1 MYKRIEINY
10 YKRKG
15 TFMSYQTALTIYNVI
30 QEIDSRR
37 YLLPSIQREFVWGT
51 EQIEKLF
58 DSLMRDYPIHS
69 FLFWKVPKEKTNEF
83 KFYEFLR
90 EYHQKNNRH
99 NLKADTKGSGDI
111 MAVLDGQQR
120 LTSLYIALKGSYAYK
135 LSYKRRDNPAAYPKR
150 KLYLN
155 LLSPSERSD
164 LEYDFCFLTDTE
176 AQKRDEEHFWFLV
189 GDILNIKEQYEVTE
203 YLTDHDLNI
212 VQKKEEKER
221 VKFANRALTK
231 LFNIIHVTPTISYY
245 LEESIEL
252 DKVLNIFIR
261 VNSGGTILS
270 YSDLLLSFATAQW
283 EKRDAREEINQFVDE
298 INEIGNGFNISKDF
312 VLKAC
317 LVLCDFSDISFKADN
332 FNKTN
337 MLIIENKWENIT
349 KAIRAA
355 VQLIAS
361 FGFSMENLTSN
372 NVMIPIAYYLQM
384 IGIPENYLSSKK
396 YKEDRILVKKW
407 LVATSLKRVFSFA
420 PDGVLKPI
428 REILKTDNETFP
440 LKKIVQK
447 FRAGN
452 RTLVFSEDEIFDL
465 LFTKCGQSDLI
476 VIMSIL
482 YPWADLKNNFHIDH
496 IYPKSLFTK
505 KKLKALGVAED
516 KIDTYIENV
525 NYIGN
530 LQLLDGISNIEK
542 KDKPFEEWLAQN
554 YKDADSLSD
563 YKQRQLIP
571 DVPPTFPN
579 FLEFLEAREAL
590 IKEKL
595 IHELKF

>member
-1 MYKRIEINY
+1 
-10 YKRKG
+10 
-15 TFMSYQTALTIYNVI
+15 
-30 QEIDSRR
+30 
-37 YLLPSIQREFVWGT
+37 
-51 EQIEKLF
+51 
-58 DSLMRDYPIHS
+58 
-69 FLFWKVPKEKTNEF
+69 
-83 KFYEFLR
+83 
-90 EYHQKNNRH
+90 
-99 NLKADTKGSGDI
+99 
-111 MAVLDGQQR
+111 
-120 LTSLYIALKGSYAYK
+120 
-135 LSYKRRDNPAAYPKR
+135 
-150 KLYLN
+150 
-155 LLSPSERSD
+155 
-164 LEYDFCFLTDTE
+164 
-176 AQKRDEEHFWFLV
+176 
-189 GDILNIKEQYEVTE
+189 
-203 YLTDHDLNI
+203 
-212 VQKKEEKER
+212 
-221 VKFANRALTK
+221 
-231 LFNIIHVTPTISYY
+231 
-245 LEESIEL
+245 
-252 DKVLNIFIR
+252 
-261 VNSGGTILS
+261 
-270 YSDLLLSFATAQW
+270 
-283 EKRDAREEINQFVDE
+283 
-298 INEIGNGFNISKDF
+298 
-312 VLKAC
+312 
-317 LVLCDFSDISFKADN
+317 
-332 FNKTN
+332 
-337 MLIIENKWENIT
+337 
-349 KAIRAA
+349 
-355 VQLIAS
+355 
-361 FGFSMENLTSN
+361 MENLTSN

>member
-1 MYKRIEINY
+1 
-10 YKRKG
+10 
-15 TFMSYQTALTIYNVI
+15 MSYQTALTIANVI
-30 QEIDSRR
+30 QEIDSKK

-51 EQIEKLF
+51 GQIEMLF
-58 DSLMRDYPIHS
+58 DSLMRDYPINS
-69 FLFWKVPKEKTNEF
+69 FLFWKVPKGKTNEF

-90 EYHQKNNRH
+90 EYHQKDSRH
-99 NLKADTKGSGDI
+99 NPKADTKGSGDI

-135 LSYKRRDNPAAYPKR
+135 ISYKRRDNPSAYPKR

-155 LLSPSERSD
+155 LLCPAADVD
-164 LEYDFCFLTDTE
+164 LKYDFRFLTDVE
-176 AQKRDEEHFWFLV
+176 AKSNDESCFWFPV
-189 GDILNIKEQYEVTE
+189 GDILDMKEPYEVME

-212 VQKKEEKER
+212 VQKPEDKEK
-221 VKFANRALTK
+221 VKFANRTLTK
-231 LFNIIHVTPTISYY
+231 LFNVIHVTPTISYY
-245 LEESIEL
+245 LENSIEL

-261 VNSGGTILS
+261 VNSGGTTLS

-298 INEIGNGFNISKDF
+298 INDIGIGFNISKDL

-317 LVLCDFSDISFKADN
+317 LVLCDFSDISFKVDN

-337 MLIIENKWENIT
+337 MLIIEDRWDTIT
-349 KAIRAA
+349 NAIRAA
-355 VQLIAS
+355 VHLIAS

-372 NVMIPIAYYLQM
+372 NVIIPIAYYLQT
-384 IGIPENYLSSKK
+384 IGVPANYSVSKA
-396 YKEDRILVKKW
+396 YVDDRILVKKW
-407 LVATSLKRVFSFA
+407 LVATLLKRIFSFA

-428 REILKTDNETFP
+428 REIMKSNPNGFP
-440 LKKIVQK
+440 LDKIAQR

-452 RTLVFSEDEIFDL
+452 RNLMFNSDEIDDL
-465 LFTKCGQSDLI
+465 LYTKYGQGNLL

-505 KKLKALGVAED
+505 TKLKAYGVRAD
-516 KIDTYIENV
+516 DIDEYINNV

-530 LQLLDGISNIEK
+530 LQLLEGIPNMEK
-542 KDKPFEEWLAQN
+542 KNKPFDQWLEETYKDSTSLSN
-554 YKDADSLSD
+554 YKQ
-563 YKQRQLIP
+563 KQLIP
-571 DVPPTFPN
+571 DIQPTFAN
-579 FLEFLEAREAL
+579 FSTFLEARELL
-590 IKEKL
+590 IKEQLTK
-595 IHELKF
+595 ELEF